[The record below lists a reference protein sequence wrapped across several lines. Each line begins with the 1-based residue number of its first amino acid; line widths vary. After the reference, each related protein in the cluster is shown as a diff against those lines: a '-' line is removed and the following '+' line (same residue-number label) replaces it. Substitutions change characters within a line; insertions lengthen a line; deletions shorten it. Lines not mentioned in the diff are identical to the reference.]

1 LAIEVAFRELYNQWM
16 TTTKHKQTP
25 SNKIKHAPLPT
36 VCEWI
41 LAACCSI
48 SPEIVEKAFK
58 VAGICNEVIFKMKV
72 RVMTM

>member
-1 LAIEVAFRELYNQWM
+1 M
-16 TTTKHKQTP
+16 
-25 SNKIKHAPLPT
+25 KHAPLPT

-48 SPEIVEKAFK
+48 YPEIVEKAFK
-58 VAGICNEVIFKMKV
+58 VVGICNEVIYKMKV